1 MGSVSVA
8 TTLSTTITI
17 TITASMSSNLLT
29 VDQARTRRKSST
41 IMSGR
46 KLSTD
51 VSRKLSAISTAPDV
65 SAISDK
71 LGMEQGTLKTIVK
84 DILDM
89 DSRNKWE
96 VASEEELS
104 DYDEE
109 GWETDEQIYE
119 IVRLEQR
126 KKDSTTSQTSTAST
140 EDPLD
145 INMEEINAV
154 INLYRRHQISVTSF
168 VAHEGKFR

>member
-1 MGSVSVA
+1 MGSAA
-8 TTLSTTITI
+8 TTVTTVTTVMST
-17 TITASMSSNLLT
+17 NLLT

-96 VASEEELS
+96 VTSEDELS
-104 DYDEE
+104 DFEDE

-126 KKDSTTSQTSTAST
+126 KKDSTGSQASNASM
-140 EDPLD
+140 EDPVD
-145 INMEEINAV
+145 INMDEINQV
-154 INLYRRHQISVTSF
+154 INMYRRHQISITSF
-168 VAHEGKFR
+168 VTHEGKFR

>member
-1 MGSVSVA
+1 MATLWLSGTEPVQLARRQPFTALSVSAA
-8 TTLSTTITI
+8 TTVTTVTTVMST
-17 TITASMSSNLLT
+17 NLLT

-65 SAISDK
+65 SVISDK
-71 LGMEQGTLKTIVK
+71 LGMEQGTLKTIVN

-96 VASEEELS
+96 VTSEDEMS

-119 IVRLEQR
+119 VVRLEQR
-126 KKDSTTSQTSTAST
+126 KKDSTASQ
-140 EDPLD
+140 
-145 INMEEINAV
+145 
-154 INLYRRHQISVTSF
+154 VTPGW
-168 VAHEGKFR
+168 V

>member
-1 MGSVSVA
+1 M
-8 TTLSTTITI
+8 
-17 TITASMSSNLLT
+17 LT

-96 VASEEELS
+96 VASEDELS

-109 GWETDEQIYE
+109 GWETDDQIYE

-126 KKDSTTSQTSTAST
+126 KKDSTGSQ
-140 EDPLD
+140 
-145 INMEEINAV
+145 
-154 INLYRRHQISVTSF
+154 VTGGR
-168 VAHEGKFR
+168 EGRV

>member
-1 MGSVSVA
+1 MGAA
-8 TTLSTTITI
+8 TTVTTVTTVMST
-17 TITASMSSNLLT
+17 NLLT

-65 SAISDK
+65 SLISDK

-96 VASEEELS
+96 VTSEDEVS

-126 KKDSTTSQTSTAST
+126 KKDSTGSQSSNASM
-140 EDPLD
+140 EDPVD
-145 INMEEINAV
+145 INMDEINQV
-154 INLYRRHQISVTSF
+154 INMYRRHQISISSF
-168 VAHEGKFR
+168 VTHE

>member
-1 MGSVSVA
+1 MCYH
-8 TTLSTTITI
+8 TTSSAAALHSPQYYCCNNSHHLTTT
-17 TITASMSSNLLT
+17 MSSNLLT
-29 VDQARTRRKSST
+29 VEQTRTRRKSST

-65 SAISDK
+65 SVISDK

-84 DILDM
+84 DILEM

-96 VASEEELS
+96 VTSEDELS

-126 KKDSTTSQTSTAST
+126 KKDSTASQ
-140 EDPLD
+140 
-145 INMEEINAV
+145 
-154 INLYRRHQISVTSF
+154 VTPGL
-168 VAHEGKFR
+168 V

>member
-1 MGSVSVA
+1 MGAA
-8 TTLSTTITI
+8 TTVTTVTTVMST
-17 TITASMSSNLLT
+17 NLLT

-126 KKDSTTSQTSTAST
+126 KKDSTSSQTSTAST

-168 VAHEGKFR
+168 VAHEGK

>member
-1 MGSVSVA
+1 MGSAA
-8 TTLSTTITI
+8 TTVTTT
-17 TITASMSSNLLT
+17 TTSMSSNFLT

-71 LGMEQGTLKTIVK
+71 LGMEQGALKTIVK

-96 VASEEELS
+96 EASEDELR

-109 GWETDEQIYE
+109 GWETDDQIYE

-126 KKDSTTSQTSTAST
+126 KKESTGSQTSTSST
-140 EDPLD
+140 DPLD

-154 INLYRRHQISVTSF
+154 INLYRRHQVSVTSF
-168 VAHEGKFR
+168 VAHDGKFR

>member
-1 MGSVSVA
+1 MG
-8 TTLSTTITI
+8 T
-17 TITASMSSNLLT
+17 MSSNLLT

-46 KLSTD
+46 KLSKD

-96 VASEEELS
+96 VASEDELS

-109 GWETDEQIYE
+109 GWETDDQIYE

-126 KKDSTTSQTSTAST
+126 KKDSTSSQVTDAWI
-140 EDPLD
+140 DQ
-145 INMEEINAV
+145 
-154 INLYRRHQISVTSF
+154 QIFHSLSLSLSLQ
-168 VAHEGKFR
+168 

>member
-1 MGSVSVA
+1 MGSAA
-8 TTLSTTITI
+8 TTVTTT
-17 TITASMSSNLLT
+17 TTSMSSNFLT

-96 VASEEELS
+96 VTSEDEAS

-119 IVRLEQR
+119 IVRLEQK
-126 KKDSTTSQTSTAST
+126 KKDSTSSQTSTTSATST
-140 EDPLD
+140 DEPLD

-168 VAHEGKFR
+168 VAHDGKFR

>member
-1 MGSVSVA
+1 MGAA
-8 TTLSTTITI
+8 TTVTTVTTVMST
-17 TITASMSSNLLT
+17 NLLT

-65 SAISDK
+65 SAISNK

-168 VAHEGKFR
+168 VAHEGK

>member
-1 MGSVSVA
+1 MGSAA
-8 TTLSTTITI
+8 TTVTIVTIVMST
-17 TITASMSSNLLT
+17 NLLT
-29 VDQARTRRKSST
+29 VDHARTRRKSST

-96 VASEEELS
+96 VASEDELS
-104 DYDEE
+104 DYEEE

-126 KKDSTTSQTSTAST
+126 KKESTGSQTSTSST
-140 EDPLD
+140 DPLD

-154 INLYRRHQISVTSF
+154 INLYRRHQVSVTSF
-168 VAHEGKFR
+168 VAHDGKFR

>member
-1 MGSVSVA
+1 MGAA
-8 TTLSTTITI
+8 TTVTTVTTVMST
-17 TITASMSSNLLT
+17 NLLT

-71 LGMEQGTLKTIVK
+71 LGMEQGTLKTIVN

-96 VASEEELS
+96 VTSEDEAS

-126 KKDSTTSQTSTAST
+126 KKDSTSSQTSTAST
-140 EDPLD
+140 EEPLPLD

-168 VAHEGKFR
+168 VTHDGEFR

>member
-1 MGSVSVA
+1 MGSAA
-8 TTLSTTITI
+8 TTVTTVT
-17 TITASMSSNLLT
+17 TRMSSNLLT

-71 LGMEQGTLKTIVK
+71 LGMEQGTLKTIVN

-96 VASEEELS
+96 VTSEDEAS

-126 KKDSTTSQTSTAST
+126 KKDSTSSQTSTAST
-140 EDPLD
+140 EEPLSLD

-168 VAHEGKFR
+168 VAHDGKFR

>member
-1 MGSVSVA
+1 M
-8 TTLSTTITI
+8 ST
-17 TITASMSSNLLT
+17 NLLT
-29 VDQARTRRKSST
+29 VDHARTRRKSST

-96 VASEEELS
+96 VTSEDEAS
-104 DYDEE
+104 DYEEE

-126 KKDSTTSQTSTAST
+126 KKDSTGSQVTPGWVSSLNCQLSLSLLQASNAST

-154 INLYRRHQISVTSF
+154 INMYRRHQISVTSF

>member
-1 MGSVSVA
+1 MGSAA
-8 TTLSTTITI
+8 TTVTTVTTVMST
-17 TITASMSSNLLT
+17 NLLT

-71 LGMEQGTLKTIVK
+71 LGMEQGTLKTIVN

-96 VASEEELS
+96 VTSEDEAS

-119 IVRLEQR
+119 IVRVEQR
-126 KKDSTTSQTSTAST
+126 KKDSTSSQVTLGWIWPAENYVKYLQTSTAST
-140 EDPLD
+140 E
-145 INMEEINAV
+145 
-154 INLYRRHQISVTSF
+154 
-168 VAHEGKFR
+168 

>member
-1 MGSVSVA
+1 MGSAA
-8 TTLSTTITI
+8 TTVTTVTTVMST
-17 TITASMSSNLLT
+17 NLLT

-65 SAISDK
+65 SVISDK
-71 LGMEQGTLKTIVK
+71 LGMEQGTLKTIVN

-96 VASEEELS
+96 VTSEDEAS

-119 IVRLEQR
+119 IVRREQR
-126 KKDSTTSQTSTAST
+126 KKDSTSSQTSTAST
-140 EDPLD
+140 EEPLPLD
-145 INMEEINAV
+145 INMDEINAV

-168 VAHEGKFR
+168 VTHDGKFR

>member
-1 MGSVSVA
+1 
-8 TTLSTTITI
+8 
-17 TITASMSSNLLT
+17 MSSNLLT

-96 VASEEELS
+96 VASEDELS

-109 GWETDEQIYE
+109 GWETDDQIYE

-126 KKDSTTSQTSTAST
+126 KKESTGSQVTGGPGLTS
-140 EDPLD
+140 
-145 INMEEINAV
+145 
-154 INLYRRHQISVTSF
+154 R
-168 VAHEGKFR
+168 

>member
-1 MGSVSVA
+1 MATYNSGWWWWCA
-8 TTLSTTITI
+8 TTEPVRPQHFTALSLSEATTVT
-17 TITASMSSNLLT
+17 TTTTTMSSNLLT
-29 VDQARTRRKSST
+29 VEQARTRRKSST

-65 SAISDK
+65 SVISDK

-96 VASEEELS
+96 VDSEDELS
-104 DYDEE
+104 DYEEE

-126 KKDSTTSQTSTAST
+126 KKDSTASQ
-140 EDPLD
+140 
-145 INMEEINAV
+145 
-154 INLYRRHQISVTSF
+154 VTP
-168 VAHEGKFR
+168 G

>member
-1 MGSVSVA
+1 MGAA
-8 TTLSTTITI
+8 TTVTTVTTVMST
-17 TITASMSSNLLT
+17 NLLT

-89 DSRNKWE
+89 VSRNKWE
-96 VASEEELS
+96 VTSEDEAS

-126 KKDSTTSQTSTAST
+126 KKDSTSSQTSTAST

>member
-1 MGSVSVA
+1 MGSAA
-8 TTLSTTITI
+8 TTVTTVTTVMST
-17 TITASMSSNLLT
+17 NLLT

-96 VASEEELS
+96 VDSEDELS
-104 DYDEE
+104 DYEEE
-109 GWETDEQIYE
+109 GWETDERIYE

-126 KKDSTTSQTSTAST
+126 KKDSTASQ
-140 EDPLD
+140 
-145 INMEEINAV
+145 
-154 INLYRRHQISVTSF
+154 VTPGR
-168 VAHEGKFR
+168 V

>member
-1 MGSVSVA
+1 MGSAA
-8 TTLSTTITI
+8 TTVTIVTIVMST
-17 TITASMSSNLLT
+17 NLLT

-96 VASEEELS
+96 VTSEDEAS
-104 DYDEE
+104 DYEEE

-119 IVRLEQR
+119 IGRLEQR
-126 KKDSTTSQTSTAST
+126 KKDSTGSQASNNST

-154 INLYRRHQISVTSF
+154 INMYRRHQISVTSF

>member
-1 MGSVSVA
+1 MGSLSVA
-8 TTLSTTITI
+8 TTVTTTATTSTT
-17 TITASMSSNLLT
+17 SMSNNLLT
-29 VDQARTRRKSST
+29 VDHARTRRKSST

-84 DILDM
+84 HILDM

-96 VASEEELS
+96 VASEDELS

-119 IVRLEQR
+119 VVRLEQR
-126 KKDSTTSQTSTAST
+126 KKDSTSSQTSTAST

>member
-1 MGSVSVA
+1 MVVVVCYH
-8 TTLSTTITI
+8 TTSSAAALHSPQYYCCNNSHHLTTT
-17 TITASMSSNLLT
+17 MSSNLLT
-29 VDQARTRRKSST
+29 VEQTRTRRKSST

-65 SAISDK
+65 SVISDK

-84 DILDM
+84 DILEM

-96 VASEEELS
+96 VTSEDELS

-126 KKDSTTSQTSTAST
+126 KKDSTASQ
-140 EDPLD
+140 
-145 INMEEINAV
+145 
-154 INLYRRHQISVTSF
+154 VTPGL
-168 VAHEGKFR
+168 V

>member
-1 MGSVSVA
+1 MGSVSAA
-8 TTLSTTITI
+8 TTVTTVTTVMST
-17 TITASMSSNLLT
+17 NLLT

-46 KLSTD
+46 KLSHD
-51 VSRKLSAISTAPDV
+51 VTRKLSAISTAQDV

-96 VASEEELS
+96 VASEDELS

-109 GWETDEQIYE
+109 GWETDDQIYE

-126 KKDSTTSQTSTAST
+126 KKDSTGSQAEHGGS
-140 EDPLD
+140 
-145 INMEEINAV
+145 
-154 INLYRRHQISVTSF
+154 RRHKHGRDQSSHQHVPQTPNIHHQF
-168 VAHEGKFR
+168 

>member
-1 MGSVSVA
+1 MGTALSVSAA
-8 TTLSTTITI
+8 TTVTTVTTVMST
-17 TITASMSSNLLT
+17 NLLT

-65 SAISDK
+65 PAISDK
-71 LGMEQGTLKTIVK
+71 LGMEQGTLKTIVN

-96 VASEEELS
+96 VTSEDEMC

-119 IVRLEQR
+119 VVRLEQR
-126 KKDSTTSQTSTAST
+126 KKDSTASQ
-140 EDPLD
+140 
-145 INMEEINAV
+145 
-154 INLYRRHQISVTSF
+154 VTPGR
-168 VAHEGKFR
+168 V

>member
-1 MGSVSVA
+1 MGTALSVSAA
-8 TTLSTTITI
+8 TTVTTDT
-17 TITASMSSNLLT
+17 TRMSSNLLT

-96 VASEEELS
+96 VDSEDELS
-104 DYDEE
+104 DYEEE
-109 GWETDEQIYE
+109 GWETNEQIYE
-119 IVRLEQR
+119 VVRLEQR
-126 KKDSTTSQTSTAST
+126 KKDSTSSQTSTAST

-154 INLYRRHQISVTSF
+154 INLYRRHQISIT
-168 VAHEGKFR
+168 

>member
-1 MGSVSVA
+1 MGVPGNRAVM
-8 TTLSTTITI
+8 ST
-17 TITASMSSNLLT
+17 NLLT
-29 VDQARTRRKSST
+29 VDHARTRRKSST

-96 VASEEELS
+96 VDSEEELS
-104 DYDEE
+104 DYEEE

-119 IVRLEQR
+119 VVRLEQR
-126 KKDSTTSQTSTAST
+126 KKDSTSSQTSTAST

-168 VAHEGKFR
+168 VAHQGKFR

>member
-1 MGSVSVA
+1 MSGNITQCSRNQFSWLGGTTALVLSLGVA
-8 TTLSTTITI
+8 TTLTTTN
-17 TITASMSSNLLT
+17 TNTNTTTRMSSNLLT

-96 VASEEELS
+96 VASEDELS

-109 GWETDEQIYE
+109 GWETDDQIYE

-126 KKDSTTSQTSTAST
+126 KKDSTGSQ
-140 EDPLD
+140 
-145 INMEEINAV
+145 
-154 INLYRRHQISVTSF
+154 VTGGR
-168 VAHEGKFR
+168 EGCV

>member
-1 MGSVSVA
+1 MGSAA
-8 TTLSTTITI
+8 TTVTTVTTVMST
-17 TITASMSSNLLT
+17 NLLT

-51 VSRKLSAISTAPDV
+51 VSRKV

-71 LGMEQGTLKTIVK
+71 LGMEQGTLKPIVK

-96 VASEEELS
+96 VTSEDELS
-104 DYDEE
+104 DFEDE

-126 KKDSTTSQTSTAST
+126 KKDSTGSQSSNASM
-140 EDPLD
+140 EDPVG
-145 INMEEINAV
+145 INMDE
-154 INLYRRHQISVTSF
+154 
-168 VAHEGKFR
+168 

>member
-1 MGSVSVA
+1 MGSAA
-8 TTLSTTITI
+8 TTVTTT
-17 TITASMSSNLLT
+17 TTSMSSNFLT

-71 LGMEQGTLKTIVK
+71 LGMEQGTLKIIVK
-84 DILDM
+84 DILDT
-89 DSRNKWE
+89 DSQNKWE
-96 VASEEELS
+96 VDSEEELS
-104 DYDEE
+104 DYDDE
-109 GWETDEQIYE
+109 GWETNEEIYD

-126 KKDSTTSQTSTAST
+126 KK
-140 EDPLD
+140 
-145 INMEEINAV
+145 
-154 INLYRRHQISVTSF
+154 Y
-168 VAHEGKFR
+168 

>member
-1 MGSVSVA
+1 MGTMA
-8 TTLSTTITI
+8 INI
-17 TITASMSSNLLT
+17 LT
-29 VDQARTRRKSST
+29 VDQGRTRRKSST

-96 VASEEELS
+96 VDSEDS
-104 DYDEE
+104 EE

-119 IVRLEQR
+119 VVRLEQR
-126 KKDSTTSQTSTAST
+126 KKDSTSSQASNAST

-154 INLYRRHQISVTSF
+154 INMY
-168 VAHEGKFR
+168 

>member
-1 MGSVSVA
+1 MGSVSAA
-8 TTLSTTITI
+8 TTVTTVTTVMST
-17 TITASMSSNLLT
+17 NLLT

-46 KLSTD
+46 KLSHD
-51 VSRKLSAISTAPDV
+51 VTRKLSAISTAQDV

-96 VASEEELS
+96 VASEDELS

-109 GWETDEQIYE
+109 GWETDDQIYE

-126 KKDSTTSQTSTAST
+126 KKESTGSQTSTSST
-140 EDPLD
+140 DPID

-154 INLYRRHQISVTSF
+154 INLYRRHQVSVTSF
-168 VAHEGKFR
+168 VAHDGKFR

>member
-1 MGSVSVA
+1 MGAA
-8 TTLSTTITI
+8 TTVTTVTTVMST
-17 TITASMSSNLLT
+17 NLLT

-71 LGMEQGTLKTIVK
+71 LGMEQGTLKTIVN

-96 VASEEELS
+96 VTSEDEAS
-104 DYDEE
+104 DYDEV

-126 KKDSTTSQTSTAST
+126 KKDSTSSQTST
-140 EDPLD
+140 
-145 INMEEINAV
+145 
-154 INLYRRHQISVTSF
+154 TS
-168 VAHEGKFR
+168 ATSAD

>member
-1 MGSVSVA
+1 M
-8 TTLSTTITI
+8 ST
-17 TITASMSSNLLT
+17 NLLT
-29 VDQARTRRKSST
+29 VEHARTRRKSST

-71 LGMEQGTLKTIVK
+71 LGMEQGTLKTIVN

-96 VASEEELS
+96 VTSEDEAS

-119 IVRLEQR
+119 IVRLEQK
-126 KKDSTTSQTSTAST
+126 KKDSTSSQVRDMRGIHFT
-140 EDPLD
+140 
-145 INMEEINAV
+145 N
-154 INLYRRHQISVTSF
+154 R
-168 VAHEGKFR
+168 

>member
-1 MGSVSVA
+1 MGSAA
-8 TTLSTTITI
+8 TTVTTT
-17 TITASMSSNLLT
+17 TTSMSSNFLT

-46 KLSTD
+46 KLSRD

-89 DSRNKWE
+89 GSRNKWE

-126 KKDSTTSQTSTAST
+126 KKDSTSSQTSTAST

-154 INLYRRHQISVTSF
+154 INLYRRHQISITSF
-168 VAHEGKFR
+168 VTHDGKFR

>member
-1 MGSVSVA
+1 MGSAA
-8 TTLSTTITI
+8 TTVTTT
-17 TITASMSSNLLT
+17 TTSMSSNFLT
-29 VDQARTRRKSST
+29 VDHARTRRKSST

-96 VASEEELS
+96 VTSEEEVS
-104 DYDEE
+104 DYEEE

-126 KKDSTTSQTSTAST
+126 KKDSTASQTSTAST
-140 EDPLD
+140 EDPVD

-154 INLYRRHQISVTSF
+154 INLYRRHQISITSF
-168 VAHEGKFR
+168 VTHDGKFR

>member
-1 MGSVSVA
+1 MGAA
-8 TTLSTTITI
+8 TTVTTVTTVMST
-17 TITASMSSNLLT
+17 NLLT

-71 LGMEQGTLKTIVK
+71 LGVEQGTLKTIVN

-96 VASEEELS
+96 VTSEDEAS

-126 KKDSTTSQTSTAST
+126 KKDSTSSQTST
-140 EDPLD
+140 
-145 INMEEINAV
+145 
-154 INLYRRHQISVTSF
+154 TS
-168 VAHEGKFR
+168 ATSAD